1 MVECQQMNV
10 EGMIKLEK
18 SSFDIIVIIVSG
30 KNFWVLV
37 QWMKL
42 QCGIRYLHGLNVSL
56 RNICINYKAKTETL
70 K

>member
-30 KNFWVLV
+30 KHFWVLV

-56 RNICINYKAKTETL
+56 HNICINYKAKTETL